1 MGALEWLGFGVKKKS
16 IQVQDQQTIRLV
28 FNGELGGYRPLV
40 YFSDNTE
47 TYIEKG
53 FLGNHVVFTITD
65 WVGRKMA
72 SIDPLVYKIK
82 SKKDAKKYNLFQK
95 NFNPHNSIR
104 IAQLKKKAFDV
115 EEIEGEHPLKS
126 VLERPN
132 PFQTWDEFIYGYLV
146 YKKFTGRCYIKG
158 VKVEN
163 STRTKGYQELYL
175 LPSQYIEAVSGEGST
190 VISHYRD
197 SRVPDE
203 KILTEDVCIIK
214 TFSPVDGGM
223 NGTSIFKSASKLLTK
238 SSDALDA
245 ETETMQN
252 RGAKKIVFPN
262 LAPREMA
269 DLPSMQGVQQDQV
282 SEKLRKSIKEA
293 GNNGIALNAIPLG
306 SIDLG
311 LSPVDLNILQSK
323 QHDEKAWC
331 SLFHVS
337 SMVVLNDHESASY
350 DTMQQNMV
358 LSVSNG
364 VIPELEALK
373 NALNSWLV
381 PSHDPSLYIDFDYTE
396 FPEMYKEIFDVAK
409 ELKNTEVVTVDE
421 IRAVIKYDNYE
432 GENGN
437 KILVSGNKKI
447 LDDIQYD
454 LPQVG
459 GDNMNL

>member
-1 MGALEWLGFGVKKKS
+1 MGALEWLGFGTKKKS
-16 IQVQDQQTIRLV
+16 IQVQDQQIIRLV
-28 FNGELGGYRPLV
+28 FNGELGGYKPLI

-47 TYIEKG
+47 TYIEQG

-65 WVGRKMA
+65 WCARKMA
-72 SIDPLVYKIK
+72 SVEPLVYKIK
-82 SKKDAKKYNLFQK
+82 SKKATKKYNEFQK
-95 NFNPHNSIR
+95 NFNPHNAIR
-104 IAQLKKKAFDV
+104 ISQLKKKAFELEEV
-115 EEIEGEHPLKS
+115 ESGNTLTT

-132 PFQTWDEFIYGYLV
+132 PFQTWDEFIYGYFV
-146 YKKFTGRCYIKG
+146 YKKYTGRCYIRG
-158 VKVEN
+158 IRAEN
-163 STRTKGYQELYL
+163 SVRTKGYQEMYL
-175 LPSQYIEAVSGEGST
+175 LPSQYVEVVAGDGNT
-190 VISHYRD
+190 VVEYYRD

-203 KILTEDVCIIK
+203 KILTEDVCVIK
-214 TFSPVDGGM
+214 TFSPVDGGL
-223 NGTSIFKSASKLLTK
+223 NGTSIFKSASKLLKK

-245 ETETMQN
+245 ETEIMQN
-252 RGAKKIVFPN
+252 RGAKKIIFPSISPDQ
-262 LAPREMA
+262 LQSMV
-269 DLPSMQGVQQDQV
+269 LPDSTQTSNI
-282 SEKLRKSIKEA
+282 SEKIRKTIKEA
-293 GNNGIALNAIPLG
+293 GNGGIATNSVPLG
-306 SIDLG
+306 MIDLG
-311 LSPVDLNILQSK
+311 LTPVDLNILASK

-364 VIPELEALK
+364 IIPELEALK
-373 NALNSWLV
+373 NALNNWLA
-381 PSHDPSLYIDFDYTE
+381 PTHGDDLYIDFDYTE
-396 FPEMYKEIFDVAK
+396 FPEMYKEIFAVAK

-432 GENGN
+432 GDNGD

-447 LDDIQYD
+447 LDDIQFD

>member
-1 MGALEWLGFGVKKKS
+1 MGALEWLGFGRKKS
-16 IQVQDQQTIRLV
+16 IQIQDEQVVRIV
-28 FNGELGGYRPLV
+28 FSGEMGGYKPLI
-40 YFSDNTE
+40 YMPDNTN
-47 TYIEKG
+47 TYIDKG

-65 WVGRKMA
+65 WIGRKMA
-72 SIDPLVYKIK
+72 SIDPLVYKVV
-82 SKKDAKKYNLFQK
+82 SKKDAKKYNEYQK
-95 NFNPHNSIR
+95 GFSPYNAIR
-104 IAQLKKKAFDV
+104 IGQLKSKAFNV
-115 EEIEGEHPLKS
+115 EEIESEHPLKS

-163 STRTKGYQELYL
+163 SQRTKGYQELYL
-175 LPSQYIEAVSGEGST
+175 LPSQYIEAVSGEGNT
-190 VISHYRD
+190 VVSYYKD
-197 SRVPDE
+197 QRVPNE
-203 KILTEDVCIIK
+203 RLATEDVCVIK
-214 TFSPVDGGM
+214 TFSPLDAGM
-223 NGTSIFKSASKLLTK
+223 NGTSIFKSANKLLQK

-262 LAPREMA
+262 LSPDQMA
-269 DLPSMQGVQQDQV
+269 SISMPTDSQE
-282 SEKLRKSIKEA
+282 SSANEKLRKTIKEA
-293 GNNGIALNAIPLG
+293 GNGGIALNSIPLG

-311 LSPVDLNILQSK
+311 LTPVDLNILASK

-373 NALNSWLV
+373 NALNNWLV
-381 PSHDPSLYIDFDYTE
+381 PSHGEDLYIDFDYTE
-396 FPEMYKEIFDVAK
+396 FPEMYNEIFKVAK

-432 GENGN
+432 GENGD

-447 LDDIQYD
+447 LDDIQFD

-459 GDNMNL
+459 GDNMKL